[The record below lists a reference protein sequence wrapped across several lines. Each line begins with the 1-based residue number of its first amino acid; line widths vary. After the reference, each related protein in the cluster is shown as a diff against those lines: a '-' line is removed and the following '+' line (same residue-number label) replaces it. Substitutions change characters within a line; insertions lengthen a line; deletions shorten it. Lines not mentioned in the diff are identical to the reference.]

1 MNRAKPV
8 QDSPSTGDRCI
19 YKATGEGMV
28 SGRKSEL
35 GDAPAKYVTRL
46 VRQGEFFFVGLV
58 MMPVFHPHDIGCA
71 HSLCVYTHV

>member
-1 MNRAKPV
+1 
-8 QDSPSTGDRCI
+8 
-19 YKATGEGMV
+19 MV